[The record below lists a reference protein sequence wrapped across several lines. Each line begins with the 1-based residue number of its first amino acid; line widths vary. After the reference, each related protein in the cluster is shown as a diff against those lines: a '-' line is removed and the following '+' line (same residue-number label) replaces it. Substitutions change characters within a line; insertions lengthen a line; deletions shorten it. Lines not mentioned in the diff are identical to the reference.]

1 MRFALVSLSLLAA
14 CTNFQFA
21 EDLACSDFGTCP
33 PGQFCDPTGDVC
45 RIDLPDCGDGV
56 VDADEVC
63 DDGNRTTGDGCR
75 ADCAK
80 AELCGDGALDPQEA
94 CDDGNTEG
102 ADGCAADCKLEG
114 CGNGMLDDGEQC
126 DDGEANAL
134 TAACLPSCARASCGD
149 GNVEAGVETCDDGA
163 ANSDTGAC
171 LTSCATATC
180 GDGFVRSGTEA
191 CDDGND
197 IETDACRE
205 TCVRPTCGDGQIQ
218 IGVELCDPTAA
229 GGCAADCTTDKL
241 LQVAAGLD
249 HTCVLR
255 KGGLVRCW
263 GEGSSGQLGHGTPES
278 LGDDEHPALAGDLS
292 LGALATSIAVGD
304 SHSCAVLAGGTV
316 RCWGTGADGRLG
328 YGNTQNIGDTEL
340 PSSVGVVDVGGTVS
354 QLAAGGSHTCALL
367 TSGAVRCWGNGA
379 GGRLGYGNTSSIGDT
394 EAPASAGDVTVGGA
408 VTQLVAG
415 EAHTCALLT
424 TGAVRCWGNG
434 ADGRLGYGTTTSIGD
449 TESPASAGDVP
460 LGEPAV
466 SLAAGA
472 QHTCAILA
480 TGALRCWGNG
490 ADGRLGYGNTTSLGA
505 ADAGDVAVGGDAV
518 QVAAGA
524 RHTCALLTTG
534 DVRCWGAGVD
544 GRLGAGSTT
553 TIGDDELPS
562 SVSIVKLSGS
572 PTRIVAGPTHTCV
585 LQTDGD
591 VKCWGTGA
599 GGRLGYGNT
608 ANIGDNELPAD
619 AGNVF
624 AMGAV
629 TQVSIGEFHT
639 CVIGDAHQVRC
650 WGNNGNGELGYGN
663 TATIGDD
670 ELASA
675 GGDVDVGGPVVQL
688 SLGSGYSCALLEGG
702 AVRCWGIGDARLGY
716 GNTETIG
723 DDESPASAG
732 DLDLGGPAVQIAAG
746 SLHTCAV
753 LVGGKLRCWGDNSFG
768 QLGYGNTEIIGD
780 DETPASAGDVDAG
793 GPVAEVA
800 VGFNH
805 TCARLTTGAVRCWG
819 FGGDAFSNNG
829 VLGRGVFGSIGDDE
843 LPGSIAPV
851 DVGATAG
858 HVVAANTTSCV
869 VTTAGKV
876 RCWGRALDG
885 KLGYANNLTIGD
897 NEAPSAAGDVDVGGT
912 VVQLSAGSGNTCA
925 LLATGGVRCWGSGF
939 NGRNGY
945 GTFDPDNPTASNI
958 GDNETPATAGDVLLG
973 GLATQIETGTQHSCA
988 VLTSGRL
995 KCWGS
1000 NTVGGVLGYGNADHI
1015 GDDETPAAVGPVP
1028 VF

>member
-94 CDDGNTEG
+94 CDDGNTDG

-114 CGNGMLDDGEQC
+114 CGNGVLDDGEQC
-126 DDGEANAL
+126 DDGEANAP

-263 GEGSSGQLGHGTPES
+263 GQGSSGQLGHGTPES

-379 GGRLGYGNTSSIGDT
+379 NGRLGYGNTSSIGDT
-394 EAPASAGDVTVGGA
+394 ETPASAGDVTVGGA

-490 ADGRLGYGNTTSLGA
+490 ADGRLGYGNTTSVGA

-650 WGNNGNGELGYGN
+650 WGNNGDGELGYGN

-688 SLGSGYSCALLEGG
+688 ALGSAYSCALLEGG
-702 AVRCWGIGDARLGY
+702 AVRCWGLGARLGY
-716 GNTETIG
+716 GNAETIG
-723 DDESPASAG
+723 DDETPASAG
-732 DLDLGGPAVQIAAG
+732 DLDLGGPAIQIVAG
-746 SLHTCAV
+746 AVHTCAI
-753 LVGGKLRCWGDNSFG
+753 LVGGRLRCWGDNSFG
-768 QLGYGNTEIIGD
+768 QLGYGNTETIGD

-800 VGFNH
+800 IGFNH

-858 HVVAANTTSCV
+858 HVAAANTTSCV

-912 VVQLSAGSGNTCA
+912 VAQLSAGSGNTCA

-958 GDNETPATAGDVLLG
+958 GDNETPATAGDVPLG

-1015 GDDETPAAVGPVP
+1015 GDDETPAAVAPVP